1 MMAMLARI
9 RAFVDGDLTDVV
21 ELSLLAWEPIFE
33 SFEKVLGPRVF
44 PILYPDWRKS
54 QAEGVEGACKA
65 TDKYCTLVAELG
77 GRVVGFITYELKGE
91 TGEVVLLA
99 VHPEF
104 QKRGIATQLNVAA
117 LAEMKAAGMK
127 MAVVE
132 TGGEEGHAP
141 ARRAY
146 EKVGYTALPLVR
158 YFKDL

>member
-1 MMAMLARI
+1 VTLHRRLCPLAERHI
-9 RAFVDGDLTDVV
+9 AEIV
-21 ELSLLAWEPIFE
+21 ELSLLAWEPVFE
-33 SFEKVLGPRVF
+33 SMEKALGPRIF
-44 PILYPDWRKS
+44 RLIWPDWRKT
-54 QAEGVEGACKA
+54 QAEGVAGACKA
-65 TDKYCTLVAELG
+65 ADKYHTLVAELD
-77 GRVVGFITYELKGE
+77 GRAVGFIAYEPKGE

-99 VHPEF
+99 VHPEY
-104 QKRGIATQLNVAA
+104 QRRGIATQLNQAA
-117 LAEMKAAGMK
+117 LDAMKAAGVK

>member
-1 MMAMLARI
+1 MI
-9 RAFVDGDLTDVV
+9 RKTLEICQSRG
-21 ELSLLAWEPIFE
+21 
-33 SFEKVLGPRVF
+33 R
-44 PILYPDWRKS
+44 
-54 QAEGVEGACKA
+54 A
-65 TDKYCTLVAELG
+65 TDKYHTLVAEID
-77 GRVVGFITYELKGE
+77 GRVVGFIAYELKGE

-104 QKRGIATQLNVAA
+104 QRRGLATELNQAA
-117 LAEMKAAGMK
+117 LDEMKAAGMK

-146 EKVGYTALPLVR
+146 EKVGYTGLPLVR

>member
-1 MMAMLARI
+1 MMAAHARV
-9 RAFVDGDLTDVV
+9 RPFADSDLDEIV
-21 ELSLLAWEPIFE
+21 ELSLLAWEPVFE

-44 PILYPDWRKS
+44 PILYPDWRKT
-54 QAEGVEGACKA
+54 QAEGVAGACRA
-65 TDKYCTLVAELG
+65 TDKYHTLVAEID
-77 GRVVGFITYELKGE
+77 GRVVGFIAYELKGE

-104 QKRGIATQLNVAA
+104 QKRGIATQLNQAA
-117 LAEMKAAGMK
+117 LDEMKAAGMK

-146 EKVGYTALPLVR
+146 EKVGYTGLPLVR